1 MSMRDKISNALKTAM
16 KARDTE
22 RLAALRLINA
32 AIKDRDIVARG
43 EGAPEV
49 SDAEI
54 ITVLTR
60 MVKQRRESARAYE
73 EAARLDLAEKET
85 AEIAV
90 IEDFLPRQMSDDEIA
105 AAVETAVTETNAA
118 SVRDIGRVM
127 GVLKNPPC
135 GRDGFCQGRSSD
147 QGPPWL
153 SRSLFCK
160 TRPIVR
166 HLPAMRGRCWAFTA
180 PALARMALLCPLALM
195 ARGSTGLRKNCM

>member
-1 MSMRDKISNALKTAM
+1 MSMRETITTALKAAM
-16 KARDTE
+16 KERDAD

-32 AIKDRDIVARG
+32 AIKDRDIAARG

-73 EAARLDLAEKET
+73 EAARLDLAEKEL

-90 IEDFLPRQMSDDEIA
+90 IEDFLPRQMDDAEIEK
-105 AAVETAVTETNAA
+105 AVASAISETGAS

-127 GVLKNPPC
+127 GIL
-135 GRDGFCQGRSSD
+135 
-147 QGPPWL
+147 
-153 SRSLFCK
+153 K
-160 TRPIVR
+160 TRHAGEMDFAKAGAAVK
-166 HLPAMRGRCWAFTA
+166 
-180 PALARMALLCPLALM
+180 ARL
-195 ARGSTGLRKNCM
+195 G

>member
-73 EAARLDLAEKET
+73 EAARLDLAEKEI

-127 GVLKNPPC
+127 GVLK
-135 GRDGFCQGRSSD
+135 
-147 QGPPWL
+147 
-153 SRSLFCK
+153 
-160 TRPIVR
+160 TRHAGEMDFAKAGAAIK
-166 HLPAMRGRCWAFTA
+166 
-180 PALARMALLCPLALM
+180 ARL
-195 ARGSTGLRKNCM
+195 G

>member
-90 IEDFLPRQMSDDEIA
+90 IEDFLPRQMTDDEIA
-105 AAVETAVTETNAA
+105 AAVEAAVTETNAA

-127 GVLKNPPC
+127 GVLK
-135 GRDGFCQGRSSD
+135 
-147 QGPPWL
+147 
-153 SRSLFCK
+153 
-160 TRPIVR
+160 TRHAGEMDFAKAGAAIK
-166 HLPAMRGRCWAFTA
+166 
-180 PALARMALLCPLALM
+180 ARL
-195 ARGSTGLRKNCM
+195 G